1 MPLRQR
7 QPGSVEEEMLLA
19 AAAPS
24 QQLRARQSCVV
35 GEEGPWKLL
44 LLTVS
49 SELCPLSFLQVPTR
63 LVEHRK
69 RLDYRNTGTH
79 YWQRWG
85 FTAM

>member
-1 MPLRQR
+1 
-7 QPGSVEEEMLLA
+7 MLLA

-24 QQLRARQSCVV
+24 QQLRARQGYCSVQSCVV

-49 SELCPLSFLQVPTR
+49 SELCPLNFLQVPNR

-69 RLDYRNTGTH
+69 RLDYRNTGAH